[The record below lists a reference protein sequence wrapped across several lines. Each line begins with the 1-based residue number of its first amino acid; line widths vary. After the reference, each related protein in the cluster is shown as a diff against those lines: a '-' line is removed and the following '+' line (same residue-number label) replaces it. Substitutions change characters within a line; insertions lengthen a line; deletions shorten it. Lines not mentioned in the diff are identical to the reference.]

1 MPWEVRAK
9 GGRRRRFEGPEIRV
23 AAGIFGRLRRAGALR
38 ALPNEEPAAAAEAG
52 GGRGGGS
59 GDPGGVAWLDLEA
72 AERRFLLAACSDGTV
87 SLLDTRGAAESGR
100 ALPAALPSGPEQS
113 LRGAHSR
120 PATSVQWYPVDSGLF
135 VSAGADSKVKLWDA
149 NAFSVVLQVP
159 HPSPVTGAFMSP
171 GATQHCFVASGAED
185 GRVRVADPV
194 HGAFVVTLDGHAGP
208 VISLSWDPSCDW
220 QLFSGDADGEV
231 RVWDIRQPGSLAT
244 LDKEAFHADPL
255 GDWVG
260 NSAITGGGGG
270 GTSGSVVNELP
281 VNAGRFSGRERRPQ
295 GPQTRAHAGPALA
308 LLPHTS
314 ESLLTYGADSSVR
327 LWDLTRQT
335 YRLAGTVRA
344 PVGPARYRSIRM
356 CVSPDSSCLYVPAG
370 PTVHVRELR
379 ARRKTLPSLQ
389 GHFDDARCC
398 LSTGEAGGVLSGGE
412 DGQVLLWE
420 PAGDTLSDSEGE
432 EGGRRGGPST
442 ENCDAWS
449 DDSED
454 RDLLRLD
461 PELLLGAGLSAG
473 GGL

>member
-1 MPWEVRAK
+1 M
-9 GGRRRRFEGPEIRV
+9 RV

-38 ALPNEEPAAAAEAG
+38 AVPDEEPAAGAEGG

-72 AERRFLLAACSDGTV
+72 VERRFLLAACSDGSV
-87 SLLDTRGAAESGR
+87 SLLDTRGAAGSGR
-100 ALPAALPSGPEQS
+100 PLPGAIPSGPEQS
-113 LRGAHSR
+113 LRAHSK

-135 VSAGADSKVKLWDA
+135 VSAGADSAVKLWDA

-208 VISLSWDPSCDW
+208 VISLSWNPSCDW
-220 QLFSGDADGEV
+220 QIFSGDADGEV

-244 LDKEAFHADPL
+244 LDKEALHADPL
-255 GDWVG
+255 GDWVSSG
-260 NSAITGGGGG
+260 AIAGGGGG
-270 GTSGSVVNELP
+270 GTSDVVVNEIP
-281 VNAGRFSGRERRPQ
+281 VDAGRFIGRGRRPQ
-295 GPQTRAHAGPALA
+295 GPKTRAHAGPALA

-344 PVGPARYRSIRM
+344 PVGPAKYRSLRM

-379 ARRKTLPSLQ
+379 VRRKTLPPLQ

-420 PAGDTLSDSEGE
+420 PAGDALSDSDGE
-432 EGGRRGGPST
+432 EGGRRGGPSA